1 MLARMDIDLATLNA
15 VARLSGFHF
24 SKADLE
30 ALRPG
35 LERALEQL
43 ARLEALPLADI
54 DPATQ
59 YRMF

>member
-1 MLARMDIDLATLNA
+1 MLAPMDIDVTTLKTA
-15 VARLSGFHF
+15 ARLAGFDF
-24 SKADLE
+24 TDAELE

-43 ARLEALPLADI
+43 ARLEHLPVASL

-59 YRMF
+59 YRML

>member
-1 MLARMDIDLATLNA
+1 MLAPMDIDLVTLKT
-15 VARLSGFHF
+15 VARLAGFEF
-24 SKADLE
+24 TDTELE

-43 ARLEALPLADI
+43 ARLEHLPVSSI

-59 YRMF
+59 YRML